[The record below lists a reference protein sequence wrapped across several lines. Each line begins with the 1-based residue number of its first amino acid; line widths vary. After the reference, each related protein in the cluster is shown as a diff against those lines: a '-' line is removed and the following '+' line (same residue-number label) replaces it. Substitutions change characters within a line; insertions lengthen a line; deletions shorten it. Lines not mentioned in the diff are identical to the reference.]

1 MFGEGIGL
9 ADLILLLNAVKSK
22 ELQLEVKILDKP
34 WQPIDIN
41 VIKAMVRTIQ
51 QERVVGTDDIRL
63 RLHGKVASIKES

>member
-63 RLHGKVASIKES
+63 RLHGKVSSIKE